1 MKLDIRTTPEAN
13 GPFTLFPLPFAHTAL
28 APIISA
34 RTLRLHHGKHHKG
47 YVDKL
52 NALVMQR
59 GMQELSVVDLIRRT
73 HGSREQKEIF
83 NNAAQAWNHDFYWQS
98 LTPPGGKATERMRSG
113 ELARLID
120 ESFGS
125 IQALKTELVKSA
137 TARFG
142 SGWAWLVRDG
152 SRLKVMSTSN
162 AEVPFT
168 AGPTPLL
175 TLDVWEHAYYLD
187 YQNRRDEHVA
197 AVVDQLLNWTFAAE
211 NLARTKDFGSDAPSR
226 VVV

>member
-1 MKLDIRTTPEAN
+1 MKLDIPAAPETS
-13 GPFTLFPLPFAHTAL
+13 GPFTVSPLPFADTAL

-34 RTLRLHHGKHHKG
+34 RTLRFHHGKHHKG

-52 NALVMQR
+52 NALVMQHR
-59 GMQELSVVDLIRRT
+59 IQDMSLVDLIRRT
-73 HGSREQKEIF
+73 QGSREQTDIF

-98 LTPPGGKATERMRSG
+98 LTPLGSEAAERKHSG
-113 ELARLID
+113 ELAPLID

-137 TARFG
+137 TAQFG

-152 SRLKVMSTSN
+152 SRLKVMTTSN

-168 AGPTPLL
+168 AGYTPLL

-187 YQNRRDEHVA
+187 YQNRREQHVT

-211 NLARTKDFGSDAPSR
+211 NLARSQALRRDVPSR
-226 VVV
+226 LAV